1 MKRFLYLLGEA
12 AFSLRSNRTST
23 VIGIMTTAFTMMSFG
38 IFLLL
43 YLNVHHITERLQE
56 DLQIIVYL
64 DDPLSQNVIG
74 DLRKALQQEPMVEAV
89 SYISKNQA
97 LADFRQQFPGESYLL
112 DGIGQNPLP
121 ASFIASLIAS
131 HSPPE
136 TINALAE
143 RVKTWPGVNHVR
155 YSQAWVDRLTL
166 FVTYLE
172 LGALLVGLILTLSSI
187 AIIANTVRLTFY
199 MRREEIEILRLIGAT
214 GSFIAL
220 PFVVEGAVQ
229 GIVGGGISVG
239 LLKGIFEVIRL
250 KLQDIHLMNGLQTAM
265 EFFPVQ
271 WSIFL
276 VLSGLFLG
284 STASL
289 FSVYSWLK
297 VRGA

>member
-1 MKRFLYLLGEA
+1 MKRLLYLLGEA
-12 AFSLRSNRTST
+12 MFSLRSNRAST
-23 VIGIMTTAFTMMSFG
+23 VIGVMTTAFTMMSFG
-38 IFLLL
+38 MFLLL
-43 YLNVHHITERLQE
+43 YLNVHHVTELLQE

-64 DDPLSQNVIG
+64 DDPLSQNDIT
-74 DLRKALQQEPMVEAV
+74 DLRRSLQQEPMVETV
-89 SYISKNQA
+89 SYISKDQA
-97 LADFRQQFPGESYLL
+97 LTDFRQQFPGESYLL
-112 DGIGQNPLP
+112 DGIGHNPLP
-121 ASFIASLIAS
+121 ASFIASLVAS
-131 HSPPE
+131 QSPPE
-136 TINALAE
+136 TIHELAE
-143 RVKTWPGVNHVR
+143 RMMTWTGVNHVR

-172 LGALLVGLILTLSSI
+172 LGALLVGLILTLASI

-229 GIVGGGISVG
+229 GLVGGSISVG
-239 LLKGIFEVIRL
+239 LLKGIFEIFRL
-250 KLQDIHLMNGLQTAM
+250 KLQDMHLMNGLQLAM

-276 VLSGLFLG
+276 VLSGLLLG

-297 VRGA
+297 VRV